1 MTAVLMHGNV
11 AKRTR
16 PGQIRLRLPMD
27 LGGREER
34 GQIKQNELLQTSKH
48 MQKLNKISLVVTDIH
63 ICHSNTKGTFNNL

>member
-1 MTAVLMHGNV
+1 MHGNV

-16 PGQIRLRLPMD
+16 PGQIRFRLPMD

-34 GQIKQNELLQTSKH
+34 GQFKQNELLQTSKH
-48 MQKLNKISLVVTDIH
+48 MQKLNKISLVVTGIH